1 MSKNC
6 STDEWF
12 IHSQRNNFLK
22 NPYFSTQDFML
33 FTHFD
38 LCCHFKTATCL
49 TFCQKKRTTVFP
61 YIRLAG
67 IIFSFVFYSKV
78 RVHTY
83 INVWVLLEHG
93 CYSREDFVWR
103 TKIAFHY
110 AEDMSKSSSQI
121 QMSTY
126 SINKWSCISLQIMCC
141 FCCDNLHM
149 LTFVSSKVNFKIGIT
164 LIFLSL
170 LHSNKALRI
179 CQVFMVSDW
188 CQVYAT

>member
-1 MSKNC
+1 M
-6 STDEWF
+6 TDE
-12 IHSQRNNFLK
+12 SFLK
-22 NPYFSTQDFML
+22 RSVLKSKIHPLVLRT
-33 FTHFD
+33 
-38 LCCHFKTATCL
+38 LCYLLILIYAATSKL
-49 TFCQKKRTTVFP
+49 QLVLPFVKKKKRTTVFP

-78 RVHTY
+78 TVHMY

-103 TKIAFHY
+103 NKIAFHY

-126 SINKWSCISLQIMCC
+126 SINTWSCISLQIMCC